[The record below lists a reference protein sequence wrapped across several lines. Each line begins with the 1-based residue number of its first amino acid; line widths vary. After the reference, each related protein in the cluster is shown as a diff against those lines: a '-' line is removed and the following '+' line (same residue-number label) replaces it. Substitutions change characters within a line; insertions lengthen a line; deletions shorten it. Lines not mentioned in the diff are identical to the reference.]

1 MESAKRHPDS
11 QKGTDSDSNSKRF
24 ETLEDDAR
32 NVFKA
37 LRAQNFQMTVSQINE

>member
-1 MESAKRHPDS
+1 MESGKRHADS
-11 QKGTDSDSNSKRF
+11 LKGTDSDFNSKRF

-37 LRAQNFQMTVSQINE
+37 LKAQNFQMTVSQIND